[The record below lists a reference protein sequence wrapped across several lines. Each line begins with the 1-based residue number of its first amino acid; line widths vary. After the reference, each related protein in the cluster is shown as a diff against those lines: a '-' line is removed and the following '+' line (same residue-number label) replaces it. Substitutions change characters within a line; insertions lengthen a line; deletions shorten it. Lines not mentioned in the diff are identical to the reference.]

1 MGLDGKRDAI
11 GEIAADV
18 LVIPECSRS
27 SNLRNESGVSS
38 HWHGDFAPT
47 GLGVFAFGGWTVQP
61 LREPDPLP
69 WATAVQVRDPTG
81 QCRLTLAAVWTAR
94 PGKRHG
100 RPGYAAQV
108 AAVIDRWAE
117 GLAAGD
123 VWLAGDFNCAA
134 QGPSVQPHIA
144 NISRLEELRVH
155 SAYHANRQVAHGDET
170 EMTLRW
176 IGPGRIPHL
185 YHCDFVFVPGN
196 LVPAIEF
203 VEVGSI
209 ETWVESRR
217 SDHVPV
223 VVEVA
228 LAGMSTAN

>member
-81 QCRLTLAAVWTAR
+81 QCRLTLAA
-94 PGKRHG
+94 
-100 RPGYAAQV
+100 
-108 AAVIDRWAE
+108 
-117 GLAAGD
+117 GD
-123 VWLAGDFNCAA
+123 GWLAGDFNCAV

-185 YHCDFVFVPGN
+185 YHCDFVFVPGD

-217 SDHVPV
+217 SDHMPV